1 MIQLFHELVFAQ
13 VVTTHAFAVDYV
25 PREAGP
31 SFVMMNAKH
40 MITWPGHLGP
50 GSTVENIR
58 RVEDRRIINLN
69 ATTVANILINFT
81 LYVISPLYGHLGF
94 VVASISRLLQ

>member
-1 MIQLFHELVFAQ
+1 MFAQ
-13 VVTTHAFAVDYV
+13 IVTSHAFAADYV
-25 PREAGP
+25 PREASP

-50 GSTVENIR
+50 GSVVKDIR
-58 RVEDRRIINLN
+58 RVEDRRIINFN

-81 LYVISPLYGHLGF
+81 LYIIPPLDGHFGF
-94 VVASISRLLQ
+94 IVTSIPRLLQ